1 MIPLHTRSAHPG
13 DIPYVL
19 ATWIRSYGRQ
29 FSAARRGPVLD
40 KFRHEYVD
48 RVMAADP
55 HIVMLCSP
63 EKHSALHGYSIST
76 NGHLAWVYVAKD
88 LRRNGYAREA
98 ITSVLRGYPDRIVV
112 NWRWPFES
120 TRFVLNRLG
129 SVAA

>member
-13 DIPYVL
+13 DLPYVL
-19 ATWIRSYGRQ
+19 ATWVRSYGRQ

-63 EKHSALHGYSIST
+63 EKHSALHGYAIAL
-76 NGHLAWVYVAKD
+76 NGSLAWAYVAKD
-88 LRRNGYAREA
+88 LRRNGYARDA
-98 ITSVLRGYPDRIVV
+98 ITASMRGYADTIRVT
-112 NWRWPFES
+112 WRWPFE
-120 TRFVLNRLG
+120 TKRFRLERLAI
-129 SVAA
+129 AA